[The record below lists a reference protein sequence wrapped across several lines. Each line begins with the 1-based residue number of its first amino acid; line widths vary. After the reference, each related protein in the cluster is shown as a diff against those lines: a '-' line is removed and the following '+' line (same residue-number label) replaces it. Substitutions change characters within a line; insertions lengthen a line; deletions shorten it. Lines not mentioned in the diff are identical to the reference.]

1 MLNKGLLII
10 LCAMAGSASLHA
22 QAIVVKKEKAPLRKE
37 YGQGFEVV
45 LAEATYAEVTDAL
58 GRWVRSYGKT
68 KSYDAAVVID
78 QPVLYEKTYAG
89 RVFAQARQTADI
101 VSAWIGVLPDEW
113 SKKEIEDVES
123 QLEKI
128 IYEFAVHFQ
137 KEKIQKQIDESL
149 RASQAVDRQLQRLRN
164 QNRDLQTRIDNNKR
178 QKTELEQALEKNRLD
193 LETLT
198 QRLAQNEKDQDSVA
212 LAAQQIKKAI
222 EMHQQRQQQ
231 VQ

>member
-10 LCAMAGSASLHA
+10 LCAMAGSASLDA
-22 QAIVVKKEKAPLRKE
+22 QTIVVKKEKAPLRKE

-45 LAEATYAEVTDAL
+45 LTDATYTEVADAL
-58 GRWVRSYGKT
+58 GKWVRNYGKT
-68 KSYDAAVVID
+68 RSYDAAVVVE
-78 QPVLYEKTYAG
+78 QPTLYEKAYAG
-89 RVFAQARQTADI
+89 RVFAQARQTADV
-101 VSAWIGVLPDEW
+101 VSAWIGLLPDEW
-113 SKKEIEDVES
+113 SKKEIDDVES
-123 QLEKI
+123 ELEKV

-164 QNRDLQTRIDNNKR
+164 QNRDLHTKIENNQR
-178 QKTELEQALEKNRLD
+178 QKTELEQALEKNRVD

-198 QRLAQNEKDQDSVA
+198 QRLAQNEKDQDSVTM
-212 LAAQQIKKAI
+212 AAQQIKKAI

>member
-10 LCAMAGSASLHA
+10 LCAMVASASLNA
-22 QAIVVKKEKAPLRKE
+22 QTIVVKKENAALRKE

-45 LAEATYAEVTDAL
+45 LPDATYTEVADAL
-58 GRWVRSYGKT
+58 GKWVRSYGKT
-68 KSYDAAVVID
+68 RSYDAAVVVD
-78 QPVLYEKTYAG
+78 QPTLYEKAYTG
-89 RVFAQARQTADI
+89 RVFVQARQTADI

-113 SKKEIEDVES
+113 SKKEIDDVES
-123 QLEKI
+123 QLEKV

-164 QNRDLQTRIDNNKR
+164 QNRDLHTKIENNQR
-178 QKTELEQALEKNRLD
+178 QKTELEQALEKNRVD

-212 LAAQQIKKAI
+212 MAAQQIKKVI
-222 EMHQQRQQQ
+222 ELHQQRQQQ
-231 VQ
+231 VE